1 MTTTNNLPLPLEK
14 MNDEDSI
21 SIISNS
27 TSISTTETIIQD
39 VLKNKNI
46 FLITKNIEQRIIEIL
61 SYLQSDT
68 NLASNKIH
76 IVKYLQSLF
85 MNVEFNSEIFLRK
98 FIKEKEK
105 MNLYK
110 IIINQYIF
118 YTNPGNKPEEEEN
131 YRSDLQ
137 TLFLLLL
144 SQVTFEK
151 DAYHYILSPLI
162 NYSTMADVDSLI
174 FKELHCLTL
183 KNNYFYEKKNE
194 LHFINKETL
203 QIAKFIA
210 EKLKDGFDFDL
221 KEIKGEENRLN
232 KKDEEKFNRVYLG
245 ENNTNENNANNFFLN
260 DNN

>member
-61 SYLQSDT
+61 SYLQSDS

-118 YTNPGNKPEEEEN
+118 LYTK
-131 YRSDLQ
+131 
-137 TLFLLLL
+137 
-144 SQVTFEK
+144 K
-151 DAYHYILSPLI
+151 K
-162 NYSTMADVDSLI
+162 
-174 FKELHCLTL
+174 FKKYT
-183 KNNYFYEKKNE
+183 
-194 LHFINKETL
+194 
-203 QIAKFIA
+203 
-210 EKLKDGFDFDL
+210 
-221 KEIKGEENRLN
+221 
-232 KKDEEKFNRVYLG
+232 
-245 ENNTNENNANNFFLN
+245 
-260 DNN
+260 